1 MNFNLSSAEQM
12 VQFAVT
18 NKNAILGLVALF
30 CALLIY
36 KMITSSDWVKVIIGI
51 VIMIFV
57 VHTLTACSVSAS
69 HDFGGFTERAQ
80 LRADAQS
87 TQVAEKAL
95 AEVQVA
101 EAQRDA
107 QVGAAK
113 ETAKGV
119 IESARSAA
127 DAKIASNR
135 AWAGTMPILLVIAG
149 FAALLIVGMYWR
161 GRVGLQYAVNDQYK
175 ARAELGQ
182 AKANYLTAKKENIKG
197 MLKEEAAP
205 PTPLLTDA
213 QVQLLYYYAQQKG
226 MQVRVMDNQYF
237 LEGAGGFLTK
247 VTPKGLLNAPS
258 DS

>member
-18 NKNAILGLVALF
+18 NKNAILTLVFLF
-30 CALLIY
+30 CALLLY
-36 KMITSSDWVKVIIGI
+36 KMITSENWVKVILGIGLMILI
-51 VIMIFV
+51 V
-57 VHTLTACSVSAS
+57 HSLTACSVSAS

-87 TQVAEKAL
+87 TQVAEKAM
-95 AEVQVA
+95 ADVAIA

-113 ETAKGV
+113 ETARGV
-119 IESARSAA
+119 IESARQTA
-127 DAKIASNR
+127 DAKIASNQ
-135 AWAGTMPILLVIAG
+135 AWAGTLPIALVIVG
-149 FAALLIVGMYWR
+149 FAALLLMGMYWR

-175 ARAELGQ
+175 ARAILVQ
-182 AKANYLTAKKENIKG
+182 AKANYLTAKKQNIQG
-197 MLKEEAAP
+197 MLKAEEPP

-237 LEGAGGFLTK
+237 LEAAGGLLTK